1 MLCAHELLICSIVEE
16 VQQVPGFFE
25 VGFLHLRNQDGDKE
39 RKGKLNKELLS
50 TAQVLTSSI
59 TPTRIYGLI
68 ARQKPFQNQIKFY
81 GLALILSEMY
91 FLNILQH
98 KSWDYVNKRFL
109 SETNPFITI

>member
-1 MLCAHELLICSIVEE
+1 MLPCKVGKTLSRQKLAAWVLCAHELLICSIVEE

-81 GLALILSEMY
+81 GLALILSEM
-91 FLNILQH
+91 
-98 KSWDYVNKRFL
+98 
-109 SETNPFITI
+109 